1 MSYADQLPIIAA
13 QYRAEMRKCEEER
26 RAMWHEFVKRI
37 REQREEQK
45 P

>member
-1 MSYADQLPIIAA
+1 MSYADTLAEMAA

-26 RAMWHEFVKRI
+26 RAMWLDFVKRI
-37 REQREEQK
+37 REQGEEKK